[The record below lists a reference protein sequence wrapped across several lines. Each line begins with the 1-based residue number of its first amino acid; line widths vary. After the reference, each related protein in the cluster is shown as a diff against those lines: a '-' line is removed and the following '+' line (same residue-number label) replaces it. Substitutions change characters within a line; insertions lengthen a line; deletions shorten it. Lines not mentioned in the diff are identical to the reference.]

1 MGRKNG
7 ALHNYTPIRESF
19 KSSILK
25 NNKTVR
31 KSRQEVVNIKSKSEL
46 SPELILF
53 LKEIKEKQ
61 IFEIPKDFYKISYNR
76 IVKSRSGNLEIP
88 SIEFIVPLFQNIDIS
103 KSYNRLDFTYNYLVN
118 NTGKNFLYLYKE
130 KADKYVR
137 GLVLYNTEKAFG
149 IKLDCN
155 IEDVIVYKKISN
167 A

>member
-118 NTGKNFLYLYKE
+118 NTAEDLENCVNVIEAIAK
-130 KADKYVR
+130 
-137 GLVLYNTEKAFG
+137 VLEAELRQNTW
-149 IKLDCN
+149 
-155 IEDVIVYKKISN
+155 
-167 A
+167 